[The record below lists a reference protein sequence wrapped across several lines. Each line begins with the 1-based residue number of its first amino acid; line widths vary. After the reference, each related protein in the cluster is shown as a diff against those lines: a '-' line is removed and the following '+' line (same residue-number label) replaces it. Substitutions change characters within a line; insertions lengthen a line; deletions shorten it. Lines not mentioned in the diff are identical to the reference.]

1 MSRLSAFLN
10 PLPIQR
16 EKEVVI
22 SSRFADEEG
31 NPVPFKIRALTQ
43 EENDEIVRQS
53 THRRKADG
61 QWQESLDNI
70 EFSRRMVVAA
80 TVEPDFRSDEL
91 CKACGVLDPLLV
103 PGKLLLSGEYARL
116 VREITAL
123 SGFDADAE
131 DEAKN

>member
-1 MSRLSAFLN
+1 MS
-10 PLPIQR
+10 P
-16 EKEVVI
+16 
-22 SSRFADEEG
+22 
-31 NPVPFKIRALTQ
+31 
-43 EENDEIVRQS
+43 
-53 THRRKADG
+53 HRRKADG